1 MRSRFPRAHSPP
13 PRKRLFVG
21 VLSDVKRLVFQERD
35 LAYSMEFLAASRA
48 STDTPRAALAQ
59 ARTIKPA
66 LQR

>member
-1 MRSRFPRAHSPP
+1 MRSQFPRAHSPP
-13 PRKRLFVG
+13 PRKRHFVG

-35 LAYSMEFLAASRA
+35 LSVLYGVPGRLPRV
-48 STDTPRAALAQ
+48 DGHPRAALAQ